1 MNPTS
6 VLSPE
11 IVDLGLAIGL
21 LRSANGSVAFDD
33 DWFSDPGPRVSTA
46 LADDDRRAAL
56 VRFAAATLG
65 ESGTHLDSGV
75 RHLQLFDAAALG
87 GAGAP
92 NLIVELTLDDRA
104 ATYVE
109 VGLAVTHQT
118 SAPVTTRTSLA
129 IPMYRTGKRSGA
141 DSVEPVAQHF
151 ALAAGSP
158 LRLSS
163 SITLGDGTP
172 DSSGFGLAGLT
183 IAVEVPVTGADPAIS
198 IGLQQLRL
206 PGSTSAIDL
215 DIGGPGATIEDALIS
230 VVMGAVKAG
239 AATLGGAAGDAAL
252 AILDLVG
259 LGPGAGLPKLDL
271 PALASGGVAALR
283 SWFTNAMN
291 DATARANW
299 LDTLGEVI
307 GGARTGEDL
316 IVALGGSPVQLRLA
330 VVAATG
336 PGGHLRVTPR
346 VGIELS
352 STLGAG
358 PSAVRLS
365 AIASVDL
372 ATIDL
377 GDGQLSALPR
387 ASLIIEASGTGVT
400 RLIGTGPLQIGSVRV
415 GLSVIDGAI
424 QPLLALGDV
433 EFEGTVHPVVD
444 LSSADAVVA
453 SVGQLAGALVAG
465 VLDALG
471 AASTGLKALLGL
483 DPPGGVPA
491 LDAASLLT
499 NPLAALG
506 GWWQDLSTTHAAQ
519 MPGVL
524 THLRDLIATDANL
537 GLAVT
542 GLGTPTRPWSVPIA
556 DRVSL
561 DVWRDGA
568 LLIVAPTLSFRIV
581 DLGGGCTVVSST
593 IRAELAAIDLTA
605 GHVSLMGRAGL
616 TTSIRGRGLDHA
628 RLALGPVALVADEI
642 SISANWSAVSGFA
655 VEFAAPGLAA
665 DIGTGSSPSALIT
678 GLIPLSLPTRAD
690 WSSAVFADV
699 EALVG
704 VLAASNPSGWLHDLV
719 ALLGWDLGQ
728 PSPHRLSLA
737 AAVGDAPT
745 ELARWARRIVS
756 DADVIG
762 RLTTSLARVFTGDSL
777 GVSGS
782 LSGRGTPA
790 EPWALALGTDTDS
803 PALTVALGPHGP
815 VIAPSQTSDV
825 LRTWRPGLAG
835 LPAAGLFQA
844 LVDEADVG
852 DDIAALVRGRSPAAA
867 GLAAIVSRVVGT
879 DVLVAPP
886 PTPIAGV
893 TVMTRPATVWTEW
906 DQLSVPEMLGD
917 NPDPTAAVIRVA
929 IGTSS
934 ANPWATQP
942 VERRL
947 DLSGPGLSPESFSVA
962 SPAAGEWFVVLATR
976 SDAALSVA
984 DPTGVLGQSARLRR
998 VISALGNGRPVV
1010 LVASGGAGHAA
1021 RLAADAEPSVTH
1033 LVTLGT
1039 PWSAVAFETART
1051 GVSADALRLLRALL
1065 PDVDLADPDDADL
1078 AVGRV
1083 IVTGLLSE
1091 RAQIDI
1097 EAPRPELAVR
1107 TGLVARAQFGA
1118 LDIAAIERATTAV
1131 VAAGMAARAKA
1142 RVPQA
1147 ADLPTSAEIGLRV
1160 PVGTSLASGGVTIDG
1175 SISLGLTGSVF
1186 ATGAVAAAPNVTVHL
1201 VLGGEIGW
1209 LVGGPGTTPAGGA
1222 LPLEVRTVE
1231 FRGSFGLQDRASRAE
1246 LILHEVSALGAYR
1259 DRIIVRSDG
1268 IASGAT
1274 EELPFLPEARAVL
1287 GAVID
1292 RLRAAAPNTSAA
1304 NLVALFEA
1312 VGLSVPSGLVPDA
1325 LVHLLHD
1332 PKAFAA
1338 QQAAS
1343 ASARTGLA
1351 RAVAALVPGASRTG
1365 DVVTITRNGALNAT
1379 IALDLGTR
1387 SITVSAASAF
1397 GALPWA
1403 VELVGLGTANLSGSA
1418 TVGDPTFNTAA
1429 VRVSVGPFAVAL
1441 AGTDSSGTPTVTTLW
1456 PTTDIGGLGDV
1467 VASALPAEATRLLLD
1482 AVRGLDGGVAA
1493 AIDALSG
1500 ALGILGPPD
1509 AGGRRRT
1516 VAPLALFRDPVGW
1529 FRSLLDAAPAQQ
1541 VERLSDLFEAVKP
1554 FIGLDGTPRG
1564 AWPVVAGVQL
1574 AVVSGVSGPQIA
1586 LTVDPT
1592 VWLGGAGRAPFS
1604 AGVAISLAITAAGPP
1619 TPAVAVFLGLPEQT
1633 PTDAHRRAV
1642 HVVFDAAGLRALLRP
1657 TSGSDIALFP
1667 NPAGLGALLSAGV
1680 EQLLPMALNAVA
1692 QLTASTARDQIGEL
1706 VSAIGRGLDIVADPT
1721 NAAIRATFD
1730 GDKLG
1735 QLAVD
1740 PVGRL
1745 STRAVVLL
1753 GQAIGAMNP
1762 LISQLPGSPSAVM
1775 TSGNL
1780 VVTVRGVTLTLDPN
1794 PLSISISG
1802 SLSGLPFIDS
1812 ASGGFSVDG
1821 DGLQQWQL
1829 GIGPAS
1835 FDLGGPTVRP
1845 LLRAGR
1851 LGTGGWEVALGL
1863 ALDDLAPAAETH
1875 HELFGRWREADGL
1888 AVVARTHSSGVDN
1901 DDTDAATVAMFAAD
1915 ATLELL
1921 GSWLI
1926 RVPALATLLD
1936 TLVGPLNSSVRSIL
1950 QGSVLSTLDDRA
1962 VMPGVVSRL
1971 PGSLFVLARNLVNAL
1986 PAVPLG
1992 PFSLA
1997 LHEDNGLI
2005 GLRLDVTSPTGLEL
2019 NPGSNVVLSLVTD
2032 ADWISLPAGGHPAPG
2047 IAVDF
2052 ISIGAGDD
2060 PQITIEPAI
2069 SVNGVGL
2076 KIASASGPLLD
2087 AGLRIEAVA
2096 VHLFGALRSDGV
2108 AGVQVSGGI
2117 ELQFDGLAVP
2127 LSGGGGTNTV
2137 AQGVVNDA
2145 GGSGAPPAP
2154 KFSPALGVQHHH
2166 GTNGVAVSL
2175 RAGSGDGPWY
2185 LPIQRAFGPVYI
2197 EQIGLG
2203 ATHTGS
2209 PPATPKRLESIS
2221 LSIDGQVSL
2230 FGLTASV
2237 DKLRLTYHVNQA
2249 FFEAASW
2256 EVDLDGFAL
2265 ASEIGGLTLVGALRR
2280 APLSPPLQGM
2290 EYLGMLK
2297 IGFGGYGLDL
2307 FGGYAHPTGPQGS
2320 FASFFA
2326 FGALHAPLGG
2336 PPAFFVTGI
2345 GLGFGINRQLT
2356 PPTIEN
2362 ITTNVFMVAM
2372 KALGPA
2378 PDPMVQLEQMRTQ
2391 IRPAQGQYWVA
2402 AGISFT
2408 SFVLISGEVVVTV
2421 AFGDGLD
2428 IAVLG
2433 LARAELPSPG
2443 FTLVSIELGLI
2454 ARFSTKEGT
2463 ALIAAQLTENS
2474 WLLHPSVRL
2483 TGGFAFQTWWKGPNA
2498 GQFVVTLG
2506 GYHPSFHH
2514 DGYPTVPRLG
2524 LSWKVADNISIVGE
2538 SYFALCS
2545 EALMAGTSMEVSA
2558 HFGPAHASLSYG
2570 ADGIVFFDPFWFR
2583 VSAWAEV
2590 RAGIRIWLLFGTVDV
2605 ELSLGVFVEVTG
2617 PPIHVEGRFEICGFE
2632 VPFEFGDEGNPA
2644 DKALKAG
2651 EFRDKYLRAAA
2662 DAQVIQASIS
2672 KGATTSGQRS
2682 DGSQQKVPDGSPLN
2696 PFLVIPE
2703 FRLVL
2708 ISTAPVIEMELSHT
2722 NPGGGPPDAASP
2734 KTTSVDVPEL
2744 GVAPMYSDSL
2754 RSKLVAVLTKLDNP
2768 RNLTIKDVSLIAR
2781 TGATFPKGVWGE
2793 APNPAKPAIP
2803 EGEIVEA
2810 SDGFVLSTVLA
2821 DPAGAPAIDYHQV
2834 ELPFHGRKPL
2844 PFVTNTVA
2852 ANARVTEATA
2862 LRAVADVV
2870 RAAAGDLD
2878 TRFRIAALVLDA
2890 GGYGVLGVAAL
2901 RNERAAPPVFGSLA
2915 DDLVLA
2921 PLTESPQ
2928 VTPTIVDRTRPSRAF
2943 VAPIVSAVIGMPL
2956 SAALIGSAATTVAE
2970 PGKAPRMAPPTL
2982 ASVREAAAKL
2992 APASIVV
2999 RPRMAV
3005 GTRSSLTAVG
3015 SPPLTRIATSA
3026 VGTVANARP
3035 APVAAQRLARM
3046 SDGLGQ
3052 GAIIHEG
3059 ELAIVNIV
3067 SRAKSGTGDTV
3078 RVSGGR
3084 TRVIA
3089 LAAGGNVLFDNAAAL
3104 AAAAGAGR
3112 TVDQVEANL
3121 PAKTERAVVIAVGER
3136 AGIGGNLAG
3145 WYLGQSLPLVGWDI
3159 ALGHGV
3165 LVTFAGNKARP
3176 NAQRG
3181 DGGWVNT
3188 RDVVTAAA
3196 VTTRFAAPVR
3206 VIAVGVDDATHSGA
3220 RDPAKS
3226 LDMRLVGAQ
3235 RATDKAGL
3243 PLAPVVL
3250 AQGVRTIMIFEI
3262 VPESR
3267 DATRT
3272 ETGSATAVLVV
3283 IDGTRDGQI
3292 AGVLGSTGTA
3302 ADLVEVLSS
3311 AGFDA
3316 AVGAP
3321 LVGGPGVRSVQW
3333 ESAAQAEHNDDL
3345 VAQPTVAALKTRRR
3359 PAAAKQ
3365 RKSTR
3370 ARST

>member
-21 LRSANGSVAFDD
+21 LRSSNGSVAFDD
-33 DWFSDPGPRVSTA
+33 DWLSDPGPRVSTA
-46 LADDDRRAAL
+46 LADNDRRAAI
-56 VRFAAATLG
+56 VRFAAAALG
-65 ESGTHLDSGV
+65 DSGTHMDSGV
-75 RHLQLFDAAALG
+75 THIQLFDAAALG

-92 NLIVELTLDDRA
+92 NLVVELTLDERA
-104 ATYVE
+104 ATFVE

-118 SAPVTTRTSLA
+118 AAPVTTRTSLA

-141 DSVEPVAQHF
+141 GPVAAVAEHF

-163 SITLGDGTP
+163 SITLGDGAP
-172 DSSGFGLAGLT
+172 DPSGFGLAGIA
-183 IAVEVPVTGADPAIS
+183 IAVDVPVTGADPAIS

-239 AATLGGAAGDAAL
+239 ASTLGGVTGDAAL

-259 LGPGAGLPKLDL
+259 LGPGTGLPKLDL
-271 PALASGGVAALR
+271 QALASGGVAALR

-291 DATARANW
+291 DATTRANW
-299 LDTLGEVI
+299 LDTLGDVI
-307 GGARTGEDL
+307 GGARSGEDL
-316 IVALGGSPVQLRLA
+316 IVPLGGGPVQLRLA
-330 VVAATG
+330 VVALEG
-336 PGGHLRVTPR
+336 PGGHLRATPR

-352 STLGAG
+352 STLGVG

-365 AIASVDL
+365 AIASIDL

-377 GDGQLSALPR
+377 SDGQLTAMPQ
-387 ASLIIEASGTGVT
+387 ASLVIAATGDGAT
-400 RLIGTGPLQIGSVRV
+400 RLIPTGPLQIGSVRV
-415 GLSVIDGAI
+415 GVSVINGAV

-433 EFEGTVHPVVD
+433 EFEGTVTPVLD

-453 SVGQLAGALVAG
+453 SVGQVAGTLVAAALG
-465 VLDALG
+465 ALG
-471 AASTGLKALLGL
+471 AAGTSLQALLGL
-483 DPPGGVPA
+483 TPPGGVPA

-499 NPLAALG
+499 NPLGALG
-506 GWWQDLSTTHAAQ
+506 SWWQELSTTHAAQ

-524 THLRDLIATDANL
+524 THLRDLVATDSNL
-537 GLAVT
+537 EIAVT
-542 GLGTPTRPWSVPIA
+542 GLGTPPRPWSIPIA

-561 DVWRDGA
+561 DVWRDGP
-568 LLIVAPTLSFRIV
+568 LLIVAPTLSKRIV
-581 DLGGGCTVVSST
+581 DLGGGCTVVSTT
-593 IRAELAAIDLTA
+593 IRAELAAIDLVA
-605 GHVSLMGRAGL
+605 GHVSLLRSAAL
-616 TTSIRGRGLDHA
+616 TTSVRGRGLDHA

-642 SISANWSAVSGFA
+642 SISANWSAATGFA
-655 VEFAAPGLAA
+655 VDIAAPGLAA
-665 DIGTGSSPSALIT
+665 DIGAGNSPTAIVA
-678 GLIPLSLPTRAD
+678 GLVPLSLPTQAD

-719 ALLGWDLGQ
+719 ALLGWDLGEQ
-728 PSPHRLSLA
+728 SPHRLSLA
-737 AAVGDAPT
+737 AVVGDAPT
-745 ELARWARRIVS
+745 ELARWSRRVAA

-762 RLTTSLARVFTGDSL
+762 RLTTSLARLFTGDSL
-777 GVSGS
+777 GSSGS
-782 LSGRGTPA
+782 LNGRGTPA
-790 EPWALALGTDTDS
+790 DPWTLALGTDSDS

-852 DDIAALVRGRSPAAA
+852 DDIAALVRGRAPAAA
-867 GLAAIVSRVVGT
+867 GLAAIVSRVIGT
-879 DVLVAPP
+879 DVLVASP
-886 PTPIAGV
+886 PTPIVGLSVVA
-893 TVMTRPATVWTEW
+893 RPATVWTDW
-906 DQLSVPEMLGD
+906 DGLPVAEVLGVT
-917 NPDPTAAVIRVA
+917 PDPAAAVIRVA
-929 IGTSS
+929 IGTPT

-942 VERRL
+942 AARRL

-962 SPAAGEWFVVLATR
+962 SPSPGEWFVILATR
-976 SDAALSVA
+976 ADAALSVA
-984 DPTGVLGQSARLRR
+984 DPTGLLGQAARLRR

-1010 LVASGGAGHAA
+1010 LVASGGSGHAA
-1021 RLAADAEPSVTH
+1021 RLAADAESSVTH

-1051 GVSADALRLLRALL
+1051 GASADALRLLRALL
-1065 PDVDLADPDDADL
+1065 PAVDLADPDDADL
-1078 AVGRV
+1078 AVGRAL
-1083 IVTGLLSE
+1083 VTGMLSE

-1107 TGLVARAQFGA
+1107 AGLIARAQFGA
-1118 LDIAAIERATTAV
+1118 LDIAAVERATTAV
-1131 VAAGMAARAKA
+1131 IAAGMAARAQA
-1142 RVPQA
+1142 RVPLA
-1147 ADLPTSAEIGLRV
+1147 ADVPTSADVGLRV
-1160 PVGTSLASGGVTIDG
+1160 PVGTSLASGGITIGG

-1186 ATGAVAAAPNVTVHL
+1186 ATGAVAAAPNVTIHL
-1201 VLGGEIGW
+1201 VLGAESGW

-1222 LPLEVRTVE
+1222 FPLEVRAVE
-1231 FRGSFGLQDRASRAE
+1231 FRGCFGLQDRPSNAE
-1246 LILHEVSALGAYR
+1246 LILHEVAALGAYR

-1268 IASGAT
+1268 MASGAT

-1287 GAVID
+1287 SAVVD
-1292 RLRAAAPNTSAA
+1292 RLRSAAPNTSAA
-1304 NLVALFEA
+1304 NLVALFDA

-1343 ASARTGLA
+1343 VVARTGLA
-1351 RAVAALVPGASRTG
+1351 QAAAVLVPGAARTG
-1365 DVVTITRNGALNAT
+1365 DVVTITRTGALNAT

-1387 SITVSAASAF
+1387 SATVSAASSF

-1403 VELVGLGTANLSGSA
+1403 IELIGLGTANPSGSA
-1418 TVGDPTFNTAA
+1418 TVGDPGFNTGAL
-1429 VRVSVGPFAVAL
+1429 RLSVGPLAVVL
-1441 AGTDSSGTPTVTTLW
+1441 IGTDSSDSPTTTALW
-1456 PTTDIGGLGDV
+1456 PTTDIGGLGGF
-1467 VASALPAEATRLLLD
+1467 VAAALPAEATRLLLD
-1482 AVRGLDGGVAA
+1482 AIRGLDGGVAA

-1509 AGGRRRT
+1509 GLGRRRT
-1516 VAPLALFRDPVGW
+1516 IAPVALFRDPVGW
-1529 FRSLLDAAPAQQ
+1529 FRSVLDAAPAQQ
-1541 VERLSDLFEAVKP
+1541 VERLVDLFEAVKP
-1554 FIGLDGTPRG
+1554 FVGLDGTPRG
-1564 AWPVVAGVQL
+1564 GWPIVPGVQL
-1574 AVVSGVSGPQIA
+1574 AVGSGVSGPQISLA
-1586 LTVDPT
+1586 IDPT
-1592 VWLGGAGRAPFS
+1592 VWLGGVDRAPFS
-1604 AGVAISLAITAAGPP
+1604 AGVAISLAIAAAGPP
-1619 TPAVAVFLGLPEQT
+1619 NPAVAVFIGLPEQT
-1633 PTDAHRRAV
+1633 PTEAHRRAV
-1642 HVVFDAAGLRALLRP
+1642 HLALDSTGLRALVRP

-1667 NPAGLGALLSAGV
+1667 NPAGLGALLSVGV

-1692 QLTASTARDQIGEL
+1692 ELTGSAARDQIGEL
-1706 VSAIGRGLDIVADPT
+1706 VSAIGRGLDIVTDPD

-1735 QLAVD
+1735 QLAAD

-1745 STRAVVLL
+1745 TTRAVVLL
-1753 GQAIGAMNP
+1753 GQAVGALNP
-1762 LISQLPGSPSAVM
+1762 LISQLPGSPTAVM

-1794 PLSISISG
+1794 PLSVSISG
-1802 SLSGLPFIDS
+1802 ALSGLPFVGT

-1845 LLRAGR
+1845 LVRAGR

-1863 ALDDLAPAAETH
+1863 ALDGLAPSAETH

-1901 DDTDAATVAMFAAD
+1901 DDTDAAAVAMFAAD

-1926 RVPALATLLD
+1926 GLPALGTLLD
-1936 TLVGPLNSSVRSIL
+1936 TTVGPLNSSVRSIL
-1950 QGSVLSTLDDRA
+1950 QGSVLSTLDDHA

-1971 PGSLFVLARNLVNAL
+1971 PGSLFVLARNLVNVL
-1986 PAVPLG
+1986 PAVQLG

-2005 GLRLDVTSPTGLEL
+2005 GIRLDVTSPTGLEL
-2019 NPGSNVVLSLVTD
+2019 NPGSDIVLSLVTD
-2032 ADWISLPAGGHPAPG
+2032 ADWVALPAGGHPPPG

-2096 VHLFGALRSDGV
+2096 VHLFGALGADGV
-2108 AGVQVSGGI
+2108 GGVKVSGGI

-2154 KFSPALGVQHHH
+2154 KFSPALSVQHHH
-2166 GTNGVAVSL
+2166 GTDGVAVSL

-2203 ATHTGS
+2203 ASHTGS
-2209 PPATPKRLESIS
+2209 PPTTPKRLESIS

-2249 FFEAASW
+2249 FFEATSW

-2265 ASEIGGLTLVGALRR
+2265 SSEIGGLTLVGALRR
-2280 APLSPPLQGM
+2280 APLSAPLQGV

-2297 IGFGGYGLDL
+2297 IGFSGYGLDL

-2345 GLGFGINRQLT
+2345 GLGFGINRELA

-2378 PDPMVQLEQMRTQ
+2378 PDPMAQLEQMRTQ

-2408 SFVLISGEVVVTV
+2408 SFVLISGEVVATV

-2524 LSWKVADNISIVGE
+2524 LSWKVSDNISIVGE

-2590 RAGIRIWLLFGTVDV
+2590 RAGIRIWLLFGTVDI

-2644 DKALKAG
+2644 DNALKAG
-2651 EFRDKYLRAAA
+2651 EFRDKYLRASA
-2662 DAQVIQASIS
+2662 DAQVIQASIV

-2708 ISTAPVIEMELSHT
+2708 ISTAPVIDMELSHT
-2722 NPGGGPPDAASP
+2722 NPSGGPPDAASP
-2734 KTTSVDVPEL
+2734 KTTNVDVPEL

-2754 RSKLVAVLTKLDNP
+2754 ASKLVAVLTKLDNP
-2768 RNLTIKDVSLIAR
+2768 RNLTIKDVSLIER
-2781 TGATFPKGVWGE
+2781 TGAAFPKGVWGE

-2803 EGEIVEA
+2803 AGEIVEA
-2810 SDGFVLSTVLA
+2810 SDGFVISTVLA

-2844 PFVTNTVA
+2844 PFVTNTAA
-2852 ANARVTEATA
+2852 ANVRVGEATA
-2862 LRAVADVV
+2862 LKAVADVV
-2870 RAAAGDLD
+2870 RSAAGDLH
-2878 TRFRIAALVLDA
+2878 TRFHIAALVLNA

-2921 PLTESPQ
+2921 PTAESPR
-2928 VTPTIVDRTRPSRAF
+2928 VTPTIVDRTKGTRAF

-2956 SAALIGSAATTVAE
+2956 SAAIVSHSATTVAE
-2970 PGKAPRMAPPTL
+2970 PGKVARMAPPTL
-2982 ASVREAAAKL
+2982 AAVREAAAKL

-2999 RPRMAV
+2999 RPRIAV
-3005 GTRSSLTAVG
+3005 GTRSSLTAIG
-3015 SPPLTRIATSA
+3015 PPPLTRIATSA
-3026 VGTVANARP
+3026 IGAVANARP
-3035 APVAAQRLARM
+3035 APVAAQRLERM
-3046 SDGLGQ
+3046 SDGLSQ
-3052 GAIIHEG
+3052 GSLIHEG
-3059 ELAIVNIV
+3059 ELIIVNIV
-3067 SRAKSGTGDTV
+3067 SRATSGTGETV
-3078 RVSGGR
+3078 RVNGGR

-3104 AAAAGAGR
+3104 ADPAAGRAA
-3112 TVDQVEANL
+3112 DQFETTL
-3121 PAKTERAVVIAVGER
+3121 PVKTERAVVIAIGER
-3136 AGIGGNLAG
+3136 SGIGGTFAG
-3145 WYLGQSLPLVGWDI
+3145 WYVGQSLPLVGWDI
-3159 ALGHGV
+3159 AVGHGV
-3165 LVTFAGNKARP
+3165 LVTFAGHKARP
-3176 NAQRG
+3176 NSQRG

-3188 RDVVTAAA
+3188 RDAINAAT
-3196 VTTRFAAPVR
+3196 VTTRFAAPITV
-3206 VIAVGVDDATHSGA
+3206 VAVAVDDATHAGA
-3220 RDPAKS
+3220 RDPAAT

-3235 RATDKAGL
+3235 RATDKAGV
-3243 PLAPVVL
+3243 PIAPVVL
-3250 AQGVRTIMIFEI
+3250 AQGVRTIMIFAI
-3262 VPESR
+3262 VADGR
-3267 DATRT
+3267 VITRT
-3272 ETGSATAVLVV
+3272 ATVAATSVLVV
-3283 IDGTRDGQI
+3283 IEGTRDGQVG
-3292 AGVLGSTGTA
+3292 GVIGSTGTV
-3302 ADLVEVLSS
+3302 ADLVEALSS
-3311 AGFDA
+3311 SGFDA
-3316 AVGAP
+3316 AVGAA

-3333 ESAAQAEHNDDL
+3333 KSAAEAEHNDVL
-3345 VAQPTVAALKTRRR
+3345 SPQRVVAGSKSRRR

-3365 RKSTR
+3365 LKTTR
-3370 ARST
+3370 PRST